1 MERSTFSRRSFL
13 KTVGIVSAG
22 GVLAACTPVATTPP
36 QQDVAGDDQPAAA
49 RQNLIV
55 WWGSWTPTESMERS
69 EDNPNP
75 HNKILE
81 VVDDYQAEHP
91 GVEIEWIRLP
101 SGVDSREWMV
111 AQQTAG
117 TVPHIMPAAQ
127 WIIKEDVDKDWWV
140 TLSPFL
146 EEPNPYIPAGQP
158 GSDHWLDQF
167 YPTPNTMLFIEG
179 NLYNVA
185 FGINTTWFYYNV
197 DLFDELGISVPSN
210 YAEFLANCQVIKDAG
225 LVGYDFYTLSP
236 ADSDAWYRQQIG
248 SMIMER
254 DLAPL
259 VNPDFQFAELSEVA
273 CAIRAGVYHANL
285 PQFRQWLELWKL
297 NVPYRRADWPVQAPD
312 PNRLFLTKKTPVLES
327 GSWIIPQLEIDP
339 LMDFEWATFWAP
351 PLTQESSEFVT
362 DPPTVAPNVGTVTD
376 NYAVSTRAR
385 KDGVLDT
392 AIDILR
398 FMSHPENVEKVQGE
412 IGQNMPN
419 VKGTAVPDRF
429 AEAHKGLVESIGY
442 VTMFQYEIVT
452 MDLEASE
459 LCGKAWWSYLLD
471 EISIDECIE
480 QNQDAFEGY
489 AQRYIDEQ
497 GNACA

>member
-1 MERSTFSRRSFL
+1 MENLNLSRRNFL
-13 KTVGIVSAG
+13 KTVGVVSAG
-22 GVLAACTPVATTPP
+22 TALAACVPAGDMAQ
-36 QQDVAGDDQPAAA
+36 QQDGDPAEVT
-49 RQNLIV
+49 QHLIA
-55 WWGSWTPTESMERS
+55 WLGGWTPTESMERS

-81 VVDDYQAEHP
+81 VLDAYKAEHA

-101 SGVDSREWMV
+101 SGVSSREWMV

-140 TLSPFL
+140 VLTDALQ
-146 EEPNPYIPAGQP
+146 EPNPYIAAGEP
-158 GSDHWLDQF
+158 GSERWLDQF
-167 YPTPNTMLFIEG
+167 FPTPNSMLNIEG
-179 NLYNVA
+179 NFYNVA
-185 FGINTTWFYYNV
+185 FGINTTWFFYNV
-197 DLFDELGISVPSN
+197 DMFEELGISVPNS
-210 YAEFLANCQVIKDAG
+210 YAEFLENCQVASDAG
-225 LVGYDFYTLSP
+225 LIGYDFITFSP
-236 ADSDAWYRQQIG
+236 ADTDAWYRQQIG

-259 VNPDFQFAELSEVA
+259 VNPDGRFAELSEVA
-273 CAIRAGVYHANL
+273 CAIRDGVYHAHL

-297 NVPYRRADWPVQAPD
+297 NVPYRRADWTVRAPD
-312 PNRLFLTKKTPVLES
+312 STRLFLTKNTPITEN

-339 LMDFEWATFWAP
+339 LLDFEWATFWAP
-351 PLTQESSEFVT
+351 PLTKESSEFVT

-376 NYAVSTRAR
+376 NFAISTRAR
-385 KDGVLDT
+385 RDGVLDT
-392 AIDILR
+392 AIDLLR
-398 FMSHPENVEKVQGE
+398 FFSHPENIELVQGE

-419 VKGTAVPDRF
+419 VKGTRVPDRF

-452 MDLEASE
+452 MDLEAAE
-459 LCGKAWWSYLLD
+459 ACGKSWWSYLLD

-480 QNQDAFEGY
+480 QNQAAFEGY
-489 AQRYIDEQ
+489 ATRYIDEQ
-497 GNACA
+497 GNACP